1 MEKAGLILRG
11 INSSHHFSSK
21 PRSSP
26 LLLWRMLPLCS
37 IRELRSR
44 SEAYPWFP
52 SLSSPSPIIG
62 RDLWEL
68 HPISSSLSPPTLTSC
83 PLSHSNSSNN
93 LLTPISLLSD
103 SSSAMLLGLLS
114 KNHLYRGRPWQFS
127 GWDLPSRA
135 GDVGPIPGWEV
146 KIPQASWP
154 KNQNTNN
161 RRNIVANS
169 IKALKMII
177 IRKKKR

>member
-68 HPISSSLSPPTLTSC
+68 HPISSSLSPGGLGGLHVILATFQECRELWTLSVWLNQDLLNSKNLEFQNLDGGHLRHFLVKAAHSIGVDTRPQKGSRK
-83 PLSHSNSSNN
+83 LSLEAELVRIYTTH
-93 LLTPISLLSD
+93 ISLS
-103 SSSAMLLGLLS
+103 MFPTFI
-114 KNHLYRGRPWQFS
+114 R
-127 GWDLPSRA
+127 SRA
-135 GDVGPIPGWEV
+135 DSGSVS
-146 KIPQASWP
+146 K
-154 KNQNTNN
+154 
-161 RRNIVANS
+161 
-169 IKALKMII
+169 
-177 IRKKKR
+177 